1 MKKICFL
8 VDSIFSIGGVQ
19 RVTAVIAKELAK
31 YHDVTIISFDRQEQ
45 MDTSLYNLNEADINY
60 RFFSYPTA
68 NQFKKKICRIY
79 SGIYLKLQPKSKW
92 CSDLYAR
99 SSYPSELRHAL
110 VTELKQGHYDIII
123 GVHAPLAA
131 RLASLRKELS
141 GSKLIGWIH
150 NSFEAIFG
158 EDSHYFIG
166 AKRKRHYIYQFQ
178 KLDHVVVLCQDD
190 ASKYHLCDNRF
201 MPKVIYNPLTL
212 KPDMPSSGNSK
223 KFLTIGRFTPLHKGI
238 DILIEA
244 FSIFAHQ
251 NRDWHLDIVGEG
263 VEETKYKTMIQ
274 QYQLEDRIT
283 IHPFTNQIQHYYSQ
297 AQVYVLSSRWEG
309 MPLVL
314 VEAMSHGLPIVAS
327 NLPVC
332 EEILGDFGMFFKN
345 KNIEDLAQRLEEAT
359 HIDWQQKS
367 DEAIK
372 IAQRFDIS
380 HIIEQWKRLLES

>member
-1 MKKICFL
+1 
-8 VDSIFSIGGVQ
+8 
-19 RVTAVIAKELAK
+19 
-31 YHDVTIISFDRQEQ
+31 
-45 MDTSLYNLNEADINY
+45 
-60 RFFSYPTA
+60 
-68 NQFKKKICRIY
+68 
-79 SGIYLKLQPKSKW
+79 
-92 CSDLYAR
+92 
-99 SSYPSELRHAL
+99 
-110 VTELKQGHYDIII
+110 
-123 GVHAPLAA
+123 
-131 RLASLRKELS
+131 
-141 GSKLIGWIH
+141 
-150 NSFEAIFG
+150 
-158 EDSHYFIG
+158 
-166 AKRKRHYIYQFQ
+166 
-178 KLDHVVVLCQDD
+178 
-190 ASKYHLCDNRF
+190 

-372 IAQRFDIS
+372 IAQRFDIRQ
-380 HIIEQWKRLLES
+380 IIEQWKRLLES